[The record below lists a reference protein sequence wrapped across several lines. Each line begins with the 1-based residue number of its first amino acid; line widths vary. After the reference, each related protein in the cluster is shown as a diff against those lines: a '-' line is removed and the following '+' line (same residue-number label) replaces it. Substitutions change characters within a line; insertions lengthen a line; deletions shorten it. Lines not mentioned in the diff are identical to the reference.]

1 MYNIIQKNY
10 RFNLE
15 RNININGTLIW
26 YYFIC
31 KREVW
36 LIAHSIEADQEN
48 EFIALGYHIH
58 EIFYQRKKK
67 EIFIDNTIKIDI
79 LPDDTLIGEIKKSS
93 KSLNSAKMQLAFYLY
108 YLKHIKGVIKKGVLL
123 IPEEKRKIEIE
134 LTPDLELEIEKA
146 IKEIL
151 GIIKLDLPP
160 KPIKTDHCKSCG
172 YKELCWS

>member
-1 MYNIIQKNY
+1 MQV
-10 RFNLE
+10 
-15 RNININGTLIW
+15 NINGTLIW

-48 EFIALGYHIH
+48 EFTTLGSHIH

-67 EIFIDNTIKIDI
+67 EIFIDSIIKIDV

-93 KSLNSAKMQLAFYLY
+93 KFLDSAIMQVAFYLY
-108 YLKHIKGVIKKGVLL
+108 YLKHNKKINKKGVLL

-134 LTPDLELEIEKA
+134 LTPDLEIEIEKA
-146 IKEIL
+146 IKEIFE
-151 GIIKLDLPP
+151 IVKYDLPP
-160 KPIKTDHCKSCG
+160 KPIKTKYCQNCG
-172 YKELCWS
+172 YKDMCWC